1 MKVSVDCPCADKL
14 FELTPL
20 QMQVIANDIQSEIL
34 DADLKRRLEYILMH
48 KYQRCMD
55 RLEKEWVPKLI
66 AGGATS
72 IPTAKDA
79 LAELIF
85 AHPDYKNRSV
95 REAEA
100 EAALN
105 AK

>member
-1 MKVSVDCPCADKL
+1 MKVSVNCACKDKL
-14 FELTPL
+14 FELADI
-20 QMQVIANDIQSEIL
+20 QKQVIANDIESEKL
-34 DADLKRRLEYILMH
+34 DADLKRRLEWVLMH
-48 KYQRCMD
+48 KYEQCME
-55 RLEKEWVPKLI
+55 RLEKEWVGKLV

-79 LAELIF
+79 LAQMIF
-85 AHPDYKNRSV
+85 AHPDYKDRST

-105 AK
+105 PK